1 MKKILFILGELD
13 EADIDWLLYVGSK
26 EKLPAG
32 TKLIQEGF
40 PVDALYVVLSGTL
53 RVAIEALNN
62 KTIAELGSGEVVG
75 EISFLDARPP
85 LATVT
90 ALTDALV
97 FSIPRQQLV
106 RKLKDD
112 SAFAARFYQAIAL
125 FMADRL
131 RTTVA
136 LLGYGYE
143 EFPESPFQLVRDLS
157 PTVVEHLPRARQRL
171 ELLIKRL
178 RGF

>member
-1 MKKILFILGELD
+1 MKKILFMLGELD
-13 EADIDWLLYVGSK
+13 EVDIEWLLYVGTK

-53 RVAIEALNN
+53 GVAIEALNN
-62 KTIAELGSGEVVG
+62 KPIAELSSGEIVG

-90 ALTDALV
+90 A
-97 FSIPRQQLV
+97 I
-106 RKLKDD
+106 KD
-112 SAFAARFYQAIAL
+112 AARFYQAIAL

-143 EFPESPFQLVRDLS
+143 EFPDSPLELVRDLS